1 MNKKDFI
8 KELEKRLEILDEKE
22 IKDIVN
28 EYKDIIDE
36 KVKSGKSEE
45 EAVSEFGS
53 MDELATEILKAYKIN
68 PKYSNSNKDSLKE
81 ARENCEGWIKDT
93 AKTLSD
99 TAKGVYDGLKKSN
112 NDISIELVFEL
123 IIKFILMLII
133 LAILTLPFGIINSL
147 GESIFNMAFYP
158 ADEVLGI
165 VWKLFTSILYFGV
178 CILIFIAMFKEYVNY
193 NQNTV
198 SVKETKNPNNKKKE
212 KVVAFERV
220 ENATENVEVKKN
232 EKYNKNNGMNSVLSI
247 LYKLF
252 MVFVFL
258 IPLWFMQLGL
268 VVGLAVTIYYACI
281 GINIW
286 GLVVVM
292 IGLVIGAGWATDIFM
307 QLTFK
312 IKKIHFYPAFVS
324 LLIICIGSLIFAS
337 NILSFNYIDEAP
349 KNTDFGYKTKIK
361 EFTLSTLST
370 IYTSEY
376 DTDFVVDPKL
386 DDNVI
391 RTEFTYYVNFRSV
404 DGVSLDYDSNSNT
417 YYLNYA
423 EYRKTDF
430 NDFKDSYNSLIDNLK
445 DGEIYNYEKLSDVS
459 IKIFANEDTMKQIRE

>member
-53 MDELATEILKAYKIN
+53 IDELVTEVLKAYKIN
-68 PKYSNSNKDSLKE
+68 PKYSSSNKDSLKE
-81 ARENCEGWIKDT
+81 ARENCEGWIKET

-99 TAKGVYDGLKKSN
+99 TAKGIYAGLKKSN

-165 VWKLFTSILYFGV
+165 VWRLFTSILYFGV

-193 NQNTV
+193 NQDTV
-198 SVKETKNPNNKKKE
+198 SDKETKSSNRKKKDKEEVFEE
-212 KVVAFERV
+212 K
-220 ENATENVEVKKN
+220 ENDTINVTNQKPVKCN
-232 EKYNKNNGMNSVLSI
+232 RNSGMNSVLGI

-268 VVGLAVTIYYACI
+268 VVGLAISIYYACI

-292 IGLVIGAGWATDIFM
+292 VGLVIGTGWATEIFM

-324 LLIICIGSLIFAS
+324 LLVICIGSLIFAG

-349 KNTDFGYKTKIK
+349 KNTDFGYKTKVK
-361 EFTLSTLST
+361 EFTLTTLAPIST
-370 IYTSEY
+370 YEY
-376 DTDFVVDPKL
+376 DTEYVIDSKL
-386 DDNVI
+386 EDNEI

-404 DGVSLDYDSNSNT
+404 DGISLDYNT
-417 YYLNYA
+417 NNNIYSLSYV
-423 EYRKTDF
+423 EYGKTDF

-459 IKIFANEDTMKQIRE
+459 IKIFANETTMKQIRE

>member
-53 MDELATEILKAYKIN
+53 IDELVTEVLKAYKIN
-68 PKYSNSNKDSLKE
+68 PKYSSSNKDSLKE
-81 ARENCEGWIKDT
+81 ARENCEGWIKET

-99 TAKGVYDGLKKSN
+99 TAKGIYAGLKKSN

-165 VWKLFTSILYFGV
+165 VWRLFTSILYFGV

-193 NQNTV
+193 NQDTV
-198 SVKETKNPNNKKKE
+198 NVKETKSSNRKKKDKEEVFEE
-212 KVVAFERV
+212 K
-220 ENATENVEVKKN
+220 ENNTINVTNQKPVKCN
-232 EKYNKNNGMNSVLSI
+232 RNSGMNSVLGI

-268 VVGLAVTIYYACI
+268 VVGLAISIYYACI

-292 IGLVIGAGWATDIFM
+292 VGLVIGTGWATDIFM

-324 LLIICIGSLIFAS
+324 LLVICIGSLIFAG

-349 KNTDFGYKTKIK
+349 KNTDFGYKTKVK
-361 EFTLSTLST
+361 EFTLTTLAPIST
-370 IYTSEY
+370 YEY
-376 DTDFVVDPKL
+376 DTEYVIDSKL
-386 DDNVI
+386 EDNEI

-404 DGVSLDYDSNSNT
+404 DGISLDYNT
-417 YYLNYA
+417 NNNIYSLSYV
-423 EYRKTDF
+423 EYGKTDF
-430 NDFKDSYNSLIDNLK
+430 NDYKDSYNSLIDNLK

-459 IKIFANEDTMKQIRE
+459 IKIFANETTMKQIRE